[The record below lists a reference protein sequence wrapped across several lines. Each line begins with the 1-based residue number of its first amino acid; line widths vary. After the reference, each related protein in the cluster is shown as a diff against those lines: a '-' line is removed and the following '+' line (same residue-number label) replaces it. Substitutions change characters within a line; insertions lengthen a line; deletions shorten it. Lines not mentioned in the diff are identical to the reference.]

1 MIPIGA
7 RDENTVIETYELLV
21 SDEDALELEYISRN
35 DWVSMAD
42 PCPECHGTEFNHIQ
56 YEGGHYG
63 QHEDTVIERTDYWDQ
78 KGSLY
83 ITCKDCDEVL
93 YKNPAYDV
101 LEAFERG
108 DIPSVDMSDNDY
120 QT

>member
-1 MIPIGA
+1 MH
-7 RDENTVIETYELLV
+7 
-21 SDEDALELEYISRN
+21 
-35 DWVSMAD
+35 D
-42 PCPECHGTEFNHIQ
+42 PCPECHGTEFDHVR

-63 QHEDTVIERTDYWDQ
+63 QYENAIIERTDYWYQ

-83 ITCKDCDEVL
+83 TACKDCNEVL
-93 YKNPAYDV
+93 YKNPAYDI

-108 DIPSVDMSDNDY
+108 DIPSADMSDNDY